1 MPRFLNT
8 LTGEFEWYND
18 PRKVIYA
25 ILSHTWRSSE
35 DGGEQSFGDVQNIQS
50 TVAEGVRKQQVAVLQ
65 ELQSL
70 QSHQPSMVPRT
81 SNYSVK
87 GSTHSTII
95 THPKLSNK
103 IKGICTVARK
113 AGFRL
118 IWSDACCIDKTSSA
132 ELSEAINSMY
142 EWYRLSDMCYVY
154 LEDVPDD
161 DVPTDS
167 TSYFC
172 ISRWH
177 DRGWTLQELIAPERV
192 EFLTQTWHFLGTKIG
207 LASTLENITG
217 VNFDILTG
225 RAPVDSVSVARR
237 MSWAAERETT
247 RIEDRAYSLMG
258 LFGVHMSPIYGEGN
272 NAFLRLQEEIIRKVP
287 DQSIFAWGNK
297 CLLRS
302 LHVARGFKRFGGLP
316 DDPGLL
322 ASSPSDFQCCR
333 TTTPVMPSDL
343 ASRLRLN
350 GSEDIPPLHC
360 VFTPQGVRVHLLCLS
375 LAKIPQ
381 VSHAFWKGL
390 GRDICPD
397 CKPLR
402 KTDVLA
408 LLQCEDTDGS
418 LVALPL
424 YQLRGGARNIGG
436 GSLIGTHIQCTNWR
450 HKPFHVVRLTKEAL
464 EEALEYVAPVA
475 MEVSLLRQHSR
486 PPMPKSLL
494 PGNPVLRSTISLW
507 PGDRPDGVA
516 FRLTPRSIEALQKL
530 GFSPSPLRDVRSERE
545 ILLVTNLAHSVGS
558 GTPPGGALQ
567 PTVQLRLT
575 LTWRK
580 TSVVQDRDTKAC
592 FSIVNIQ
599 SGDSSCE
606 THTEQPIDESTM
618 GRWRTKFNSRF
629 TSGRTFVQVEFV
641 IPSHPD
647 RQEYTREVRL
657 VRLTLER
664 SLELSNLAIPNTKTI
679 WLSIEVS
686 EKYRYN
692 HLSMRVSSGV
702 LSIQTSDVCEPEV
715 ADASNNS
722 CEDGEAGPRTSSS
735 PLTAAVL
742 SAHSARYAA
751 GLTCEPTSSRA
762 LSQAEAS
769 GNVPEV
775 GRKSQSLQTSAEEGL
790 LSARNRVEESPRS
803 ASTPPGHARPSPTL
817 YVPAHGR
824 SSNFGPSESVADTCI
839 GTAGD
844 ADAVSMDAGGSGL
857 QGGGSAKRATDV
869 RQSEPH
875 TQSIV
880 GAEGVRRCAP
890 SAAANEYARSD
901 SVDALRRENDALV
914 ARTSSMSSQIADLTL
929 NNAIV
934 LTQNIDLS
942 SRVAALSAQNAVLSS
957 QMAMVLARL
966 DAFAASE
973 LPPYHD

>member
-25 ILSHTWRSSE
+25 ILSHTWRPSE
-35 DGGEQSFGDVQNIQS
+35 DGGEQCFGDVLNLQA
-50 TVAEGVRKQQVAVLQ
+50 TVSEGVRKQQVAVLQ

-70 QSHQPSMVPRT
+70 QSLQPSMITRK
-81 SNYSVK
+81 SNYPVTRK

-95 THPKLSNK
+95 THPKLSDK

-154 LEDVPDD
+154 LEDVPDG

-217 VNFDILTG
+217 VNFDILTS

-302 LHVARGFKRFGGLP
+302 LHLARGFKRFGGLP

-350 GSEDIPPLHC
+350 GGQDIPPLHC
-360 VFTPQGVRVHLLCLS
+360 VFTPQGVRVHLLCLT
-375 LAKIPQ
+375 LAKISQ

-397 CKPLR
+397 CKPLG

-424 YQLRGGARNIGG
+424 YQLRGGTGNLGG

-486 PPMPKSLL
+486 PPTPKSLL
-494 PGNPVLRSTISLW
+494 PGNPALRSSISLW

-516 FRLTPRSIEALQKL
+516 FRLTPHSIEALKTI
-530 GFSPSPLRDVRSERE
+530 GFAPSPLRDVRSERE
-545 ILLVTNLAHSVGS
+545 VILVTDLAPCVGS
-558 GTPPGGALQ
+558 GIPSGGDLQ
-567 PTVQLRLT
+567 PSLQLRLT

-599 SGDSSCE
+599 SGVPSRE
-606 THTEQPIDESTM
+606 THTVSSLHHFPSGAPSAHILQGQLSDENAL

-629 TSGRTFVQVEFV
+629 TSGRTFAQAEFV
-641 IPSHPD
+641 IPSHLN
-647 RQEYTREVRL
+647 REEYTREVRL

-664 SLELSNLAIPNTKTI
+664 SLELSNLAIPNTKI
-679 WLSIEVS
+679 VWLSIEAS

-692 HLSMRVSSGV
+692 HLTKRVSSSVHSVQAG
-702 LSIQTSDVCEPEV
+702 DVCEPTV
-715 ADASNNS
+715 AAASNSS
-722 CEDGEAGPRTSSS
+722 CEDGEAVPRASS
-735 PLTAAVL
+735 PLTAAVSL
-742 SAHSARYAA
+742 
-751 GLTCEPTSSRA
+751 A
-762 LSQAEAS
+762 LSISRCSEF
-769 GNVPEV
+769 NVNRTDALCALGAVRRRPEL
-775 GRKSQSLQTSAEEGL
+775 RTH
-790 LSARNRVEESPRS
+790 
-803 ASTPPGHARPSPTL
+803 T
-817 YVPAHGR
+817 R
-824 SSNFGPSESVADTCI
+824 SSTVPG
-839 GTAGD
+839 
-844 ADAVSMDAGGSGL
+844 
-857 QGGGSAKRATDV
+857 
-869 RQSEPH
+869 
-875 TQSIV
+875 
-880 GAEGVRRCAP
+880 
-890 SAAANEYARSD
+890 
-901 SVDALRRENDALV
+901 
-914 ARTSSMSSQIADLTL
+914 
-929 NNAIV
+929 
-934 LTQNIDLS
+934 
-942 SRVAALSAQNAVLSS
+942 
-957 QMAMVLARL
+957 
-966 DAFAASE
+966 
-973 LPPYHD
+973 